1 MARVA
6 SFFQLGT
13 DLDPDSRQSQAEER
27 TSISPADAVTDS
39 ATGPSCERKDFFIER
54 DGLRF
59 AGVHLIIDLHEA
71 ERLDDLDY
79 VEQALRDCVA
89 ASRASLLHI
98 HLHHFTPNGGVSGV
112 AVLAESHISVH
123 TWPECGYAA
132 FDVFMCG
139 ATEPHRTVEVLK
151 EAFRPGR
158 LSVSEHLRGGD
169 L

>member
-13 DLDPDSRQSQAEER
+13 DLDPGSRHSQAEAQVHLAAAGP
-27 TSISPADAVTDS
+27 IS
-39 ATGPSCERKDFFIER
+39 ERKDFFIER

-71 ERLDDLDY
+71 ERLDDLAY

-89 ASRASLLHI
+89 ASGASLLHI
-98 HLHHFTPNGGVSGV
+98 HLHHFTVNGGVSGV
-112 AVLAESHISVH
+112 AVLAESHVSVH

-139 ATEPHRTVEVLK
+139 DTEPHRTVEVLK
-151 EAFRPGR
+151 QAFRPGR
-158 LSVSEHLRGGD
+158 ISVTEHLRGGG

>member
-13 DLDPDSRQSQAEER
+13 DLDPGSRQSQAEER
-27 TSISPADAVTDS
+27 FPVAPA
-39 ATGPSCERKDFFIER
+39 GPRRGSDGDRKDFFIER

-79 VEQALRDCVA
+79 VERALRDCIA
-89 ASRASLLHI
+89 ASGASLLHI

-139 ATEPHRTVEVLK
+139 DTKPHRTVEVLK
-151 EAFRPGR
+151 RAFRPGR
-158 LSVSEHLRGGD
+158 ISVSQHLRGGEHRAP
-169 L
+169 

>member
-13 DLDPDSRQSQAEER
+13 DLDPGSRQTQAEER
-27 TSISPADAVTDS
+27 TSISPADMVI
-39 ATGPSCERKDFFIER
+39 GPDVERKDFFIER

-71 ERLDDLDY
+71 ERLDDLAY
-79 VEQALRDCVA
+79 VERALRDCVA
-89 ASRASLLHI
+89 ASGASLLHI
-98 HLHHFTPNGGVSGV
+98 HLHHFTVNGGVSGV

-139 ATEPHRTVEVLK
+139 DTEPHRTVEVLK
-151 EAFRPGR
+151 QAFRPGR
-158 LSVSEHLRGGD
+158 IAVSEHLRGGG